1 MLFLLFV
8 FLNFNQLSLSVDPQ
22 SLIALS
28 REELVKCYFQSGFS
42 YSKILVFLATF
53 HGINLTLMHLHRL
66 LREQNLFR
74 RFHFTNLSDITEV
87 IQKQM
92 LGSGENFGYRTKH
105 QKLKMKGIITN
116 PETVRL
122 IIKTLD
128 PLGVELR
135 KSHKLKRRMYT
146 SRGPKFMWHVDGY
159 DKLKSFGFPIHGCI
173 DGYS

>member
-22 SLIALS
+22 SLIGLS

-53 HGINLTLMHLHRL
+53 HGINLTLMHLQRL

-105 QKLKMKGIITN
+105 QKDERN
-116 PETVRL
+116 NYEP
-122 IIKTLD
+122 
-128 PLGVELR
+128 
-135 KSHKLKRRMYT
+135 
-146 SRGPKFMWHVDGY
+146 
-159 DKLKSFGFPIHGCI
+159 
-173 DGYS
+173 

>member
-1 MLFLLFV
+1 M

-22 SLIALS
+22 SLIGLS
-28 REELVKCYFQSGFS
+28 REELVKCYFQSGIS

-53 HGINLTLMHLHRL
+53 HGINLTLRHLHRL

-74 RFHFTNLSDITEV
+74 RYHFSNLSGIIEV

-105 QKLKMKGIITN
+105 QKLRMKGIITN

-135 KSHKLKRRMYT
+135 TSHKLKRRMYT
-146 SRGPKFMWHVDGY
+146 SRGPKFMWDVDVY